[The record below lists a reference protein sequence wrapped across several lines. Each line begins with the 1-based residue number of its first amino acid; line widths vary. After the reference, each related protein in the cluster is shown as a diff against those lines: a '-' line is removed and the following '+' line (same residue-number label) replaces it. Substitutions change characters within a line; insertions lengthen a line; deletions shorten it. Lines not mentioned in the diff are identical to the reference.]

1 MTMATPTER
10 PGAITFKGGPM
21 TLVGR
26 ELKVGDAIPAFQL
39 QAAGT
44 LAATDWDTLSDG
56 GTKAV
61 LMVLVPSIDTSVCA
75 LETSKFNRHVAGLPA
90 DKIKVV
96 TISADTPFAQTRW
109 AKDENVDNIQFL
121 SDHKDRT
128 FGEAFGVQIKEMGML
143 ARAIYLIDKGGI
155 VRYIQTVKEVA
166 AEPDYDAVMAA
177 ARKLVGV

>member
-1 MTMATPTER
+1 MTQTAHNER

-26 ELKVGDAIPAFQL
+26 ELKVGDQIPEFRL

-44 LAATDWDTLSDG
+44 LAPTDWNGLSEN

-75 LETSKFNRHVAGLPA
+75 LETSKFNRHVAGLPT

-109 AKDENVDNIQFL
+109 AKEEKVYNIEFL

-128 FGEAFGVQIKEMGML
+128 FGEAFGVQIKELGML
-143 ARAIYLIDKGGI
+143 ARAIYLFDKGGI

-177 ARKLVGV
+177 ARELVGA